1 MNNNPFE
8 AYDIEHFSASSINTY
23 IQEPAMWVFRYLYKN
38 KGTGNPAMWRGTTV
52 DEITGDALNNTKS
65 IDILIQE
72 GLSRYDGLYNYYLDK
87 IDIDTKKYEKE
98 RSLLP
103 LYVETAVNFYR
114 ELGKPISY
122 QKKVSLQFEE
132 LPIPIIGYIDLQY
145 EGTVRDIKTLQ
156 SLPSVIPPSV
166 CRQLSVY
173 AKAEDSN
180 ALVDYVYITSK
191 KAEVVTMPV
200 DNVDEHIAVVK
211 KVAINIMNLLS
222 YSNDI
227 NQIANLFYPNYDHFM
242 WSNPLEVEEAKNIW
256 S

>member
-8 AYDIEHFSASSINTY
+8 NYDIEHLSASSINTF
-23 IQEPAMWVFRYLYKN
+23 ILEPAMFVFRYLHKF

-52 DEITGDALNNTKS
+52 DEITGNSLEENKS

-72 GLSRYDGLYNYYLDK
+72 ALSRYDGLYHYYLDK

-98 RSLLP
+98 RNLLP
-103 LYVETAVNFYR
+103 LYVETAVKFYR
-114 ELGKPISY
+114 ELGKPVSY

-132 LPIPIIGYIDLQY
+132 LPIPIIGFIDLQY
-145 EGTVRDIKTLQ
+145 EGTVRDIKTVQ
-156 SLPSVIPPSV
+156 RLPSVIPPSV

-180 ALVDYVYITSK
+180 ALVDYVHVTSK

-200 DNVDEHIAVVK
+200 NNIDEHIAVVK

-242 WSNPLEVEEAKNIW
+242 WNNPIEVEEAKKIW